1 MTDIRIE
8 PFAPEHQDGVVDVI
22 LTIQCKEFDLPIT
35 LEDQPDLLDIPG
47 VYRRGKGNFWVALV
61 GDEVVG
67 TLALLDI
74 GYRQGALRKM
84 FVRANRRGPTPG
96 LAARLLAALLDWGR
110 GSGFR
115 EIFLGTTSSYL
126 AAHRF
131 YEKNGFIRLPREA
144 LPPAFPIMR
153 VDTIFYRLGLERG

>member
-1 MTDIRIE
+1 MMDIRIE

-22 LTIQCKEFDLPIT
+22 LTIQRKEFGLPIT

-47 VYRRGKGNFWVALV
+47 VYRRDKGNFWVALF
-61 GDEVVG
+61 GGEVVG

-74 GYRQGALRKM
+74 GSHQGALRKM
-84 FVRANRRGPTPG
+84 FVRADRRGPVPG

-110 GSGFR
+110 GNGFR
-115 EIFLGTTSSYL
+115 DIFLGTTSRYL

-131 YEKNGFIRLPREA
+131 YEKNGFVRVDREA
-144 LPPAFPIMR
+144 LPPAFPIMQ
-153 VDTIFYRLGLERG
+153 VDTIFYHLGLEG